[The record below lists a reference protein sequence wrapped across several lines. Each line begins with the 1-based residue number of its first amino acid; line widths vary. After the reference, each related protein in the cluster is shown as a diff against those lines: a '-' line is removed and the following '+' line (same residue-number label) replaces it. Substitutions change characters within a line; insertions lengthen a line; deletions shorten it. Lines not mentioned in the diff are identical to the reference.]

1 MKRASIFC
9 QGVTA
14 MKVWG
19 GILVAILIGA
29 STLLLAQEQKPNVT
43 VPKYDPATETNFKG
57 TVDEVRDRECPVSN
71 GMGAHVVLKMADG
84 KTIEV
89 HLATTK
95 FVKSYELAFSKGDQL
110 EVTGTKVKFEGVDTI
125 FAREVKRGG
134 DTFVFRDKDGK
145 PIW

>member
-1 MKRASIFC
+1 
-9 QGVTA
+9 

-71 GMGAHVVLKMADG
+71 GMTSTGPSRA
-84 KTIEV
+84 
-89 HLATTK
+89 
-95 FVKSYELAFSKGDQL
+95 KSMRRTAWRSASGCW
-110 EVTGTKVKFEGVDTI
+110 T
-125 FAREVKRGG
+125 
-134 DTFVFRDKDGK
+134 
-145 PIW
+145 